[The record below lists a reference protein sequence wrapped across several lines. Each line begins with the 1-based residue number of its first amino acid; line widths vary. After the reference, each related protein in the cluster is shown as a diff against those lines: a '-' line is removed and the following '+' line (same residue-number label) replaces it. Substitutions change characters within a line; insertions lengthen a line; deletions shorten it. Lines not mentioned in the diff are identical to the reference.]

1 MGDRP
6 AQPPQ
11 QGQLD
16 GLGTSPDELRTFGEQ
31 MAGRF
36 GPTAPTEQERRERMK
51 PFLDLGKAA
60 DIEFDLEVV
69 AQYQPIE
76 SQRLLL
82 WAGRFGKQ
90 EEFMSALNRRHFEK
104 RESASLRPTLLS
116 AAFEVGMDVEA
127 ATAFLDTD
135 ELADEV
141 WRSYGETIRAAN
153 IRAIPLFAFSVPGL
167 DAVGGPFRPAG
178 AYESYVVR
186 GSSGKESFLNLFE
199 LILRDTE
206 RGERVYD
213 GPSFPY
219 RQDEWWAAS
228 RRGQAT

>member
-1 MGDRP
+1 
-6 AQPPQ
+6 
-11 QGQLD
+11 
-16 GLGTSPDELRTFGEQ
+16 

-135 ELADEV
+135 ELAAEV
-141 WRSYGETIRAAN
+141 VSCARQGHDSEKRRHTRQQHRRHIRSSCECEVAH
-153 IRAIPLFAFSVPGL
+153 LHQ
-167 DAVGGPFRPAG
+167 G
-178 AYESYVVR
+178 AP
-186 GSSGKESFLNLFE
+186 
-199 LILRDTE
+199 DH
-206 RGERVYD
+206 
-213 GPSFPY
+213 
-219 RQDEWWAAS
+219 
-228 RRGQAT
+228 ATTRHA